1 MDRYGDLCR
10 PGGDVVNPDTRVRA
24 AEALRIMVES
34 PIPLNALR
42 AVDALTRHFIASTAP
57 PISPPIPP
65 APTSHAGHPATPAE
79 EMTPDIAPP
88 TSTSL
93 PTSLPK
99 ILPTSTPPT
108 IVLAQVRAVVDTD
121 APTPEEWYRIIL
133 QIRDLVGVTR

>member
-1 MDRYGDLCR
+1 
-10 PGGDVVNPDTRVRA
+10 
-24 AEALRIMVES
+24 MVES

-42 AVDALTRHFIASTAP
+42 AVDALTRHFIASTASTAP
-57 PISPPIPP
+57 TALPIPP

-88 TSTSL
+88 T
-93 PTSLPK
+93 
-99 ILPTSTPPT
+99 TSTPPT